1 MEKGQQTGAA
11 MPVALLIQ
19 LLKLGSFINSPMKD
33 VLVDPT
39 GVSQVELKVLLALS
53 GEGALAGHDLVEIMG
68 LPAMNVSRAL
78 ASLRERGWIE
88 DAEDADNRRRKP
100 VRLTPAGWAEFKVL
114 EPGIN
119 LLAEALLGHLSPKQA
134 REFSATADT
143 IIARMTGWITS
154 HHSGV
159 NFHG

>member
-1 MEKGQQTGAA
+1 MDNGQSPSAA
-11 MPVALLIQ
+11 PPVGLLIQ

-33 VLVDPT
+33 AVVDPN

-78 ASLRERGWIE
+78 ASLRGRGWIE
-88 DAEDADNRRRKP
+88 DAEDTDNRRRKP
-100 VRLTPAGWAEFKVL
+100 VKLTAAGWAEFKVL

-154 HHSGV
+154 HHAEV
-159 NFHG
+159 KFHG